1 MEKGDGVGSASGI
14 SSMTGFAR
22 ASGGD
27 GASGWSWEVKS
38 VNGRALDIRCR
49 LPQGLERLDPA
60 VRNAVSARLRR
71 GNVTVGLRLSQATE
85 AAAMRVNRAWLDEL
99 VALAADYRV
108 REGIEPPR
116 LDGLLALRGVIESAE
131 GPEDDA
137 NATQDGPLLETL
149 DAALAELVRERQAE
163 GAQLAAALTERIEQ
177 IAALTQRAEA
187 LVPSRQEA
195 LGTRLREQVAAL
207 VGAGAP
213 VPEDRLAAELAML
226 AVKID
231 VSEEVDRLKSHCTAA
246 ARHLQ
251 EEGAVGRKLDFLAQE
266 FNREAN
272 TLCSKASHAA
282 LTEVGLALKA
292 AIDQFREQAQNV
304 E

>member
-1 MEKGDGVGSASGI
+1 MGDMTAI

-27 GASGWSWEVKS
+27 GATGWSWEVKS

-49 LPQGLERLDPA
+49 LPPGLERLDPA
-60 VRNAVSARLRR
+60 VRSAVSARLRR
-71 GNVTVGLRLSQATE
+71 GNVTVGLRLSQAPD
-85 AAAMRVNRAWLDEL
+85 AAAMRINRAWLDEL
-99 VALAADYRV
+99 IALAAEYRG
-108 REGIEPPR
+108 RDSIAPPR
-116 LDGLLALRGVIESAE
+116 LDGMLALRGVIETADQSDEA
-131 GPEDDA
+131 GDAQDDTAMLATLDDA
-137 NATQDGPLLETL
+137 VT
-149 DAALAELVRERQAE
+149 ELVRERQAE
-163 GAQLAAALTERIEQ
+163 GAALAAALTDRIEE
-177 IAALTQRAEA
+177 ITALTRQAETLA
-187 LVPSRQEA
+187 PTRQEA
-195 LGTRLREQVAAL
+195 LGERLREQVAAL
-207 VGAGAP
+207 VGAGSP
-213 VPEDRLAAELAML
+213 VPEDRLATELALL

-231 VSEEVDRLKSHCTAA
+231 VTEEIDRLKSHCAAA
-246 ARHLQ
+246 ARHLL

>member
-1 MEKGDGVGSASGI
+1 MKDSSRI

-22 ASGGD
+22 ASGAD

-60 VRNAVSARLRR
+60 VRNAVSARLGR
-71 GNVTVGLRLSQATE
+71 GNVTAGLRLSRAPG
-85 AAAMRVNRAWLDEL
+85 AAATRVNKAWLDEL
-99 VALAADYRV
+99 IALAADYRGA
-108 REGIEPPR
+108 EGIEHPR
-116 LDGLLALRGVIESAE
+116 FDGMLALRGVIESAD

-137 NATQDGPLLETL
+137 HAALDDGALLETL

-163 GAQLAAALTERIEQ
+163 GASLAAALAERIEE
-177 IAALTQRAEA
+177 IAVLTRQAEA

-195 LGTRLREQVAAL
+195 LGARLREQVAAL
-207 VGAGAP
+207 MGAGAP

-231 VSEEVDRLKSHCTAA
+231 VSEEIDRLKSHCTAA
-246 ARHLQ
+246 TRHLQ

>member
-1 MEKGDGVGSASGI
+1 MGSASGI

-22 ASGGD
+22 ASGSD
-27 GASGWSWEVKS
+27 GASAWSWEVRS

-60 VRNAVSARLRR
+60 VRGAVSARLRR
-71 GNVTVGLRLSQATE
+71 GNVTVGLRLSQAPD
-85 AAAMRVNRAWLDEL
+85 AGAMRVNRAWLDAL
-99 VALAADYRV
+99 IALAADYRGA
-108 REGIEPPR
+108 EGIAPPR
-116 LDGLLALRGVIESAE
+116 LDGMLALRGVIETSD
-131 GPEDDA
+131 GLEDDA
-137 NATQDGPLLETL
+137 NASLDDAALLQTL
-149 DAALAELVRERQAE
+149 DAALAELVGERRAE
-163 GAQLAAALTERIEQ
+163 GAQLAAALAERIEE
-177 IAALTQRAEA
+177 IASLTGRAEA

-195 LGTRLREQVAAL
+195 LGARLREQVDSL
-207 VGAGAP
+207 LDAGAP
-213 VPEDRLAAELAML
+213 VPEERLAAELAML

-231 VSEEVDRLKSHCTAA
+231 VSEEIDRLKSHCAAA

>member
-1 MEKGDGVGSASGI
+1 MEDMTAI

-22 ASGGD
+22 ASGSD
-27 GASGWSWEVKS
+27 GAAGWSWEVKS

-49 LPQGLERLDPA
+49 LPQGMERLDPA

-71 GNVTVGLRLSQATE
+71 GNVTVGLRLSQAPE
-85 AAAMRVNRAWLDEL
+85 AADLRVNRVWLDQL
-99 VALAADYRV
+99 IALAGEYRG
-108 REGIEPPR
+108 REGIAPPR
-116 LDGLLALRGVIESAE
+116 LDGMLALRGVIETAELPDDAE
-131 GPEDDA
+131 GAQDDA
-137 NATQDGPLLETL
+137 ALLETL
-149 DAALAELVRERQAE
+149 DVALAELVRERQAE
-163 GAQLAAALTERIEQ
+163 GAALAAALTDRIEE
-177 IAALTQRAEA
+177 ITELTHQAEA
-187 LVPSRQEA
+187 LAPTRQEA
-195 LGTRLREQVAAL
+195 LGARLHQQVKAL
-207 VGAGAP
+207 VDAGAP
-213 VPEDRLAAELAML
+213 VPEDRLATELALL

-231 VSEEVDRLKSHCTAA
+231 VTEEIDRLKSHCAAA
-246 ARHLQ
+246 ARHLR

-272 TLCSKASHAA
+272 TLCSKASDAA

>member
-1 MEKGDGVGSASGI
+1 MGDMAAI

-22 ASGGD
+22 ASGSD
-27 GASGWSWEVKS
+27 VAAGWSWEVKS

-60 VRNAVSARLRR
+60 ARSAVSARLRR
-71 GNVTVGLRLSQATE
+71 GNVTVGLRLSQAPE
-85 AAAMRVNRAWLDEL
+85 AAAMRVNRVWLDQL
-99 VALAADYRV
+99 IALAGEYRG
-108 REGIEPPR
+108 REGIAPPR
-116 LDGLLALRGVIESAE
+116 LDGMLALRGVIETAESAVDAE
-131 GPEDDA
+131 GAQDDA
-137 NATQDGPLLETL
+137 ALLETL
-149 DAALAELVRERQAE
+149 DVALAELVRERQAE
-163 GAQLAAALTERIEQ
+163 GAALAAALTDRIEE
-177 IAALTQRAEA
+177 ITELTDQAEA
-187 LVPSRQEA
+187 LAPTRQEA
-195 LGTRLREQVAAL
+195 LGERLREQVSAL
-207 VGAGAP
+207 VSAGSP
-213 VPEDRLAAELAML
+213 VPEDRLATELALL

-231 VSEEVDRLKSHCTAA
+231 VTEEIDRLKSHCAAA

-251 EEGAVGRKLDFLAQE
+251 EGGAVGRKLDFLAQE

-282 LTEVGLALKA
+282 LTEVGLVLKA

>member
-1 MEKGDGVGSASGI
+1 MGGASSI

-27 GASGWSWEVKS
+27 GAAGWSWEVKS

-49 LPQGLERLDPA
+49 LPQGMERLDPA

-71 GNVTVGLRLSQATE
+71 GNVSVGLRLSQGPE

-99 VALAADYRV
+99 IALAAEYR
-108 REGIEPPR
+108 GSDDIAPPR
-116 LDGLLALRGVIESAE
+116 LDGMLALRGVIETAE
-131 GPEDDA
+131 SPDDA
-137 NATQDGPLLETL
+137 ERAQDDGAILETL
-149 DAALAELVRERQAE
+149 DVALAELVRERRAE
-163 GAQLAAALTERIEQ
+163 GAALAAALTQRIEE
-177 IAALTQRAEA
+177 IVALTGQAEA
-187 LVPSRQEA
+187 LAPSRQEA
-195 LGTRLREQVAAL
+195 LGERLREQVGAL
-207 VGAGAP
+207 IGAGSP
-213 VPEDRLAAELAML
+213 VSEDRLVTELALL

-231 VSEEVDRLKSHCTAA
+231 VTEEIDRLKAHCAA
-246 ARHLQ
+246 ATRHLG

-272 TLCSKASHAA
+272 TLCSKASDSA

>member
-1 MEKGDGVGSASGI
+1 MGGASAL

-27 GASGWSWEVKS
+27 GAAGWSWEVKS

-49 LPQGLERLDPA
+49 LPQGMERLDPA
-60 VRNAVSARLRR
+60 VRGAVSARLRR
-71 GNVTVGLRLSQATE
+71 GNVTVGLRLSQAPE
-85 AAAMRVNRAWLDEL
+85 AVAMRVNRAWLDEL
-99 VALAADYRV
+99 IALAAEYRSSDDV
-108 REGIEPPR
+108 APPR
-116 LDGLLALRGVIESAE
+116 FDGMLALRGVIETAE
-131 GPEDDA
+131 SPDDA
-137 NATQDGPLLETL
+137 ERAQDDGAILETL
-149 DAALAELVRERQAE
+149 ELALAELVRERQAE
-163 GAQLAAALTERIEQ
+163 GAALAAALTQRIEE
-177 IAALTQRAEA
+177 IVALTRQAEA
-187 LVPSRQEA
+187 LAPSRQKA
-195 LGTRLREQVAAL
+195 LGERLREQVGAL
-207 VGAGAP
+207 IGAGSP
-213 VPEDRLAAELAML
+213 VSEDRLVTELALL

-231 VSEEVDRLKSHCTAA
+231 VTEEIDRLKSHSAAA
-246 ARHLQ
+246 ARHLR

-272 TLCSKASHAA
+272 TLCSKASDSA

>member
-1 MEKGDGVGSASGI
+1 MGDTTGL

-27 GASGWSWEVKS
+27 GTAGWSWEVKS

-60 VRNAVSARLRR
+60 VRSAVSARLRR
-71 GNVTVGLRLSQATE
+71 GNVTVGLRLSQASE

-99 VALAADYRV
+99 IALANEYRA
-108 REGIEPPR
+108 REGIAPPR
-116 LDGLLALRGVIESAE
+116 LDGLLALRGVIETAE
-131 GPEDDA
+131 LPDDA
-137 NATQDGPLLETL
+137 ERTQNDGALLETL
-149 DAALAELVRERQAE
+149 DAALAELVRERRAE
-163 GAQLAAALTERIEQ
+163 GAALAATLTDRIEE
-177 IAALTQRAEA
+177 IAALTRQAEA
-187 LVPSRQEA
+187 LAPTRQEA
-195 LGTRLREQVAAL
+195 LGVRLREQVAAL
-207 VGAGAP
+207 IDAGAP
-213 VPEDRLAAELAML
+213 VSEDRLASELALL

-231 VSEEVDRLKSHCTAA
+231 VTEEIDRLKSHCAAA

-272 TLCSKASHAA
+272 TLCSKASDTA
-282 LTEVGLALKA
+282 LTEVGLALKV
-292 AIDQFREQAQNV
+292 AIDQLREQAQNV

>member
-1 MEKGDGVGSASGI
+1 MGDITAI

-27 GASGWSWEVKS
+27 GAAGWSWEVKS

-60 VRNAVSARLRR
+60 VRSAVSARLRR
-71 GNVTVGLRLSQATE
+71 GNVTVGLRLSQALE
-85 AAAMRVNRAWLDEL
+85 AAALRVNRAWLDEL
-99 VALAADYRV
+99 IALAAEYRG
-108 REGIEPPR
+108 RDDIAPPR
-116 LDGLLALRGVIESAE
+116 LDGMLALRGVIETAESADDSE
-131 GPEDDA
+131 GAQDDGA
-137 NATQDGPLLETL
+137 MLETL
-149 DAALAELVRERQAE
+149 DEALSELVRERQSE
-163 GAQLAAALTERIEQ
+163 GAALAAALTDRIEK
-177 IAALTQRAEA
+177 ITTLTQRAEA
-187 LVPSRQEA
+187 LAPTRQEA
-195 LGTRLREQVAAL
+195 LGVRLREQVEAL
-207 VGAGAP
+207 VDAGST
-213 VPEDRLAAELAML
+213 VPEDRLATELALL

-231 VSEEVDRLKSHCTAA
+231 VTEEIDRLKSHCAAA
-246 ARHLQ
+246 ARHLK
-251 EEGAVGRKLDFLAQE
+251 EGDAVGRKLDFLAQE

-282 LTEVGLALKA
+282 LTEIGLALKA

>member
-1 MEKGDGVGSASGI
+1 MGDTTAI

-27 GASGWSWEVKS
+27 GSAGWSWEVKS

-60 VRNAVSARLRR
+60 VRGAVSARLRR
-71 GNVTVGLRLSQATE
+71 GNVTAGLRLSQAPE
-85 AAAMRVNRAWLDEL
+85 AAAMRVNRAWLEEL
-99 VALAADYRV
+99 IALAADYRG
-108 REGIEPPR
+108 RDDLAPPR
-116 LDGLLALRGVIESAE
+116 LDGMLALRGVIEAAE
-131 GPEDDA
+131 GSADGTDLAQDDA
-137 NATQDGPLLETL
+137 AMLATL
-149 DAALAELVRERQAE
+149 DVALAELVRERQAE
-163 GAQLAAALTERIEQ
+163 GAALAAALEGRIEE
-177 IAALTQRAEA
+177 IATLTRRAEVLA
-187 LVPSRQEA
+187 PSRQEA
-195 LGTRLREQVAAL
+195 LGARLREQVTAL
-207 VGAGAP
+207 IGAGSP
-213 VPEDRLAAELAML
+213 VSEDRLATELALL

-231 VSEEVDRLKSHCTAA
+231 VTEEIDRLKSHCAA
-246 ARHLQ
+246 ATRHLR

-272 TLCSKASHAA
+272 TLCSKASDAA
-282 LTEVGLALKA
+282 LTDIGLALKA

>member
-1 MEKGDGVGSASGI
+1 MGDTTTI

-22 ASGGD
+22 ASGGE
-27 GASGWSWEVKS
+27 GATGWSWEVKS

-60 VRNAVSARLRR
+60 VRSAVSARLRR
-71 GNVTVGLRLSQATE
+71 GNVTVGLRLSQAPD

-99 VALAADYRV
+99 IALAAEYRG
-108 REGIEPPR
+108 RDDIAPPR
-116 LDGLLALRGVIESAE
+116 LDGMLALRGVIETADQFDE
-131 GPEDDA
+131 AGDTQDDTAMLATLDDA
-137 NATQDGPLLETL
+137 LS
-149 DAALAELVRERQAE
+149 ELVRERQAE
-163 GAQLAAALTERIEQ
+163 GAALAAALTDRIEE
-177 IAALTQRAEA
+177 ITELTHQAEA
-187 LVPSRQEA
+187 LAPTRQEA
-195 LGTRLREQVAAL
+195 LGARLREQVAAL
-207 VGAGAP
+207 IGAGSP
-213 VPEDRLAAELAML
+213 VPEDRLATELALL

-231 VSEEVDRLKSHCTAA
+231 VTEEIDRLKSHCAAA

-272 TLCSKASHAA
+272 TLCSKASDSA

>member
-1 MEKGDGVGSASGI
+1 MKNTIGI

-22 ASGGD
+22 ASGSNGV
-27 GASGWSWEVKS
+27 AGWSWEVKS

-60 VRNAVSARLRR
+60 VRNAVSLRLRR
-71 GNVTVGLRLSQATE
+71 GNVTVGLRLSQAPDV
-85 AAAMRVNRAWLDEL
+85 AAMRVNRAWLDEL
-99 VALAADYRV
+99 IALAADYRA

-116 LDGLLALRGVIESAE
+116 LDGMLALRGVIESAE
-131 GPEDDA
+131 RPEDDA
-137 NATQDGPLLETL
+137 NAGLDDGALLETL
-149 DAALAELVRERQAE
+149 EAALAELVRERQAE
-163 GAQLAAALTERIEQ
+163 GAQLAAALTERIEE
-177 IAALTQRAEA
+177 IAALTHRAEA

-195 LGTRLREQVAAL
+195 LGARLREQVAAL
-207 VGAGAP
+207 IGAGAP

-231 VSEEVDRLKSHCTAA
+231 VTEEIDRLKSHCAA
-246 ARHLQ
+246 AERHLQ

>member
-1 MEKGDGVGSASGI
+1 MRDSSRI

-22 ASGGD
+22 ASGAD
-27 GASGWSWEVKS
+27 GACGWSWEVRS

-49 LPQGLERLDPA
+49 LPQGMERLDPA
-60 VRNAVSARLRR
+60 VRSAVSARLRR
-71 GNVTVGLRLSQATE
+71 GNVTVGLRLSQAPD

-99 VALAADYRV
+99 IALAADYRGA
-108 REGIEPPR
+108 EGIAPPR
-116 LDGLLALRGVIESAE
+116 LDGMLALRGVIEAADE
-131 GPEDDA
+131 PEDDA
-137 NATQDGPLLETL
+137 NAALADGALLETL

-163 GAQLAAALTERIEQ
+163 GAQLAAALVERVEE
-177 IAALTQRAEA
+177 IATLTREAEA
-187 LVPSRQEA
+187 MVPSRQEA
-195 LGTRLREQVAAL
+195 LGARLREQVAAL

-213 VPEDRLAAELAML
+213 VPEDRLAVELAML

-231 VSEEVDRLKSHCTAA
+231 VSEEVDRLKSHCAAA

-251 EEGAVGRKLDFLAQE
+251 EDGAVGRKLDFLAQE

-272 TLCSKASHAA
+272 TLCSKASHGA

>member
-1 MEKGDGVGSASGI
+1 MTDTIRI

-22 ASGGD
+22 ASGSS
-27 GASGWSWEVKS
+27 AAAGWSWEIKS

-60 VRNAVSARLRR
+60 VRSRVAARLKR
-71 GNVTVGLRLSQATE
+71 GNVTVGLRLSQAPD

-99 VALAADYRV
+99 IALAETYRAND
-108 REGIEPPR
+108 GIAPPR
-116 LDGLLALRGVIESAE
+116 LDGMLALRGVIEAAE

-137 NATQDGPLLETL
+137 ASAQDDAAMLKTL
-149 DAALAELVRERQAE
+149 DAALAELVHERKAE
-163 GAQLAAALTERIEQ
+163 GAQLAAALMDRIEE
-177 IAALTQRAEA
+177 IETLTQRAEA
-187 LVPSRQEA
+187 LAPSRQEA
-195 LGTRLREQVAAL
+195 LGARLREQVAAL
-207 VGAGAP
+207 VNAGAP
-213 VPEDRLAAELAML
+213 ATEERLAVELAML

-231 VSEEVDRLKSHCTAA
+231 VTEEIDRLKSHCAAA

-251 EEGAVGRKLDFLAQE
+251 EDGAVGRKLDFLAQE

-282 LTEVGLALKA
+282 LTEIGLALKA
-292 AIDQFREQAQNV
+292 AIDQFREQVQNV

>member
-1 MEKGDGVGSASGI
+1 MSGASSI

-22 ASGGD
+22 ASGSR
-27 GASGWSWEVKS
+27 GASGWSWEIKS

-60 VRNAVSARLRR
+60 VRSRIAARLGR
-71 GNVTVGLRLSQATE
+71 GNVTAGLRLSQAPDAT
-85 AAAMRVNRAWLDEL
+85 ALRVNRAWLDQL
-99 VALAADYRV
+99 IALAADYRGAA
-108 REGIEPPR
+108 GIAPPS
-116 LDGLLALRGVIESAE
+116 LDGMLALRGVIEPAE

-137 NATQDGPLLETL
+137 ADAQDDRAMLETL
-149 DAALAELVRERQAE
+149 DTALAELVRERRAE
-163 GAQLAAALTERIEQ
+163 GAALAAALTERVDE
-177 IAALTQRAEA
+177 IAALAQRAEA
-187 LVPSRQEA
+187 LAPARQAA
-195 LGTRLREQVAAL
+195 LGARLREQVAAL
-207 VGAGAP
+207 IGAGAP
-213 VPEDRLAAELAML
+213 VPEERLAAELAVL

-231 VSEEVDRLKSHCTAA
+231 VTEEIDRLKSHCAAA

-272 TLCSKASHAA
+272 TLCSKASDAA
-282 LTEVGLALKA
+282 LTDVGLALKA

>member
-1 MEKGDGVGSASGI
+1 MGAASGI

-22 ASGGD
+22 ASGGN
-27 GASGWSWEVKS
+27 GTAGWSWEVKS

-60 VRNAVSARLRR
+60 VRSAVSAHLRR
-71 GNVTVGLRLSQATE
+71 GNVTVGLRLSHAPE
-85 AAAMRVNRAWLDEL
+85 SADLRVNRVWLDEL
-99 VALAADYRV
+99 IALAGEYRG
-108 REGIEPPR
+108 RDGIAPPR
-116 LDGLLALRGVIESAE
+116 LDGMLALRGVIETAE
-131 GPEDDA
+131 SPDDTEGA
-137 NATQDGPLLETL
+137 QDDGAILETL
-149 DAALAELVRERQAE
+149 DVALAELVRERQAE
-163 GAQLAAALTERIEQ
+163 GAALAAALTERIEE
-177 IAALTQRAEA
+177 IAALTRQAETLA
-187 LVPSRQEA
+187 PTRQEA
-195 LGTRLREQVAAL
+195 LGQRLREQVAAL
-207 VGAGAP
+207 VGAGSP
-213 VPEDRLAAELAML
+213 VPEDRLATELALL

-231 VSEEVDRLKSHCTAA
+231 VTEEIDRLTSHCTAA
-246 ARHLQ
+246 ARHLR

>member
-1 MEKGDGVGSASGI
+1 MGDMAAI

-22 ASGGD
+22 ASGSD
-27 GASGWSWEVKS
+27 GAAGWSWEVKS

-60 VRNAVSARLRR
+60 VRNAVTARLRR
-71 GNVTVGLRLSQATE
+71 GNVTVGLRLSQAPE

-99 VALAADYRV
+99 INLAAEYRG
-108 REGIEPPR
+108 RDDIAPPR
-116 LDGLLALRGVIESAE
+116 LDGMLALRGVIETAE
-131 GPEDDA
+131 SPDDTEGAQDDA
-137 NATQDGPLLETL
+137 ALLETL
-149 DAALAELVRERQAE
+149 DIALAELVRERQAE
-163 GAQLAAALTERIEQ
+163 GTALAAALTDRIEE
-177 IAALTQRAEA
+177 IVVLTRQAETLA
-187 LVPSRQEA
+187 PSRQEA
-195 LGTRLREQVAAL
+195 LGERLREQVAAL
-207 VGAGAP
+207 IGAVSP
-213 VPEDRLAAELAML
+213 VSEDRLATELALL

-231 VSEEVDRLKSHCTAA
+231 VTEEIDRLRSHCAAA

-251 EEGAVGRKLDFLAQE
+251 EGGAVGRKLDFLAQE

>member
-1 MEKGDGVGSASGI
+1 MKDSSRI

-22 ASGGD
+22 ASSAD

-71 GNVTVGLRLSQATE
+71 GNVTVGLRLSRAPD
-85 AAAMRVNRAWLDEL
+85 AAPMRVNRAWLDEL
-99 VALAADYRV
+99 IALAADYR
-108 REGIEPPR
+108 RAKGIEPPG
-116 LDGLLALRGVIESAE
+116 LDGMLALRGVIESAD

-137 NATQDGPLLETL
+137 NAALEDSALLETL

-163 GAQLAAALTERIEQ
+163 GAALAAALAERIEE
-177 IAALTQRAEA
+177 IAALTRQAEA

-195 LGTRLREQVAAL
+195 LGARLREQVAAL
-207 VGAGAP
+207 VGAGTP

-231 VSEEVDRLKSHCTAA
+231 VSEEIDRLKSHCAAA

>member
-1 MEKGDGVGSASGI
+1 MGGASGI

-22 ASGGD
+22 ASGSD
-27 GASGWSWEVKS
+27 DAAGWSWEVKS
-38 VNGRALDIRCR
+38 VNGRALDVRCR
-49 LPQGLERLDPA
+49 LPHGLERLDPA
-60 VRNAVSARLRR
+60 VRSAVSTRLRR
-71 GNVTVGLRLSQATE
+71 GNVTVGLRLSQAPD

-99 VALAADYRV
+99 IALAAEYRG
-108 REGIEPPR
+108 RDDIAPPR
-116 LDGLLALRGVIESAE
+116 LDGLLALRGVIETAESA
-131 GPEDDA
+131 DDA
-137 NATQDGPLLETL
+137 EDAQNDSAVLATL
-149 DAALAELVRERQAE
+149 DTALAELVLERQAE
-163 GAQLAAALTERIEQ
+163 GAALAAALTDRIEE
-177 IAALTQRAEA
+177 IAVLTRQAEA
-187 LVPSRQEA
+187 LAPTRQEA

-207 VGAGAP
+207 TGAGAS
-213 VPEDRLAAELAML
+213 VPEDRLASELALL

-231 VSEEVDRLKSHCTAA
+231 VTEEIDRLKSHCAA
-246 ARHLQ
+246 ATRHLQ
-251 EEGAVGRKLDFLAQE
+251 EGGAVGRKLDFLAQE

>member
-1 MEKGDGVGSASGI
+1 MKDAISI

-22 ASGGD
+22 ASGSN
-27 GASGWSWEVKS
+27 GASAWSWEIKS

-60 VRNAVSARLRR
+60 VRSAVSAQLKR
-71 GNVTVGLRLSQATE
+71 GNVTVGLRLSQAPE

-99 VALAADYRV
+99 IALAAAYRAHD
-108 REGIEPPR
+108 GIAPPR
-116 LDGLLALRGVIESAE
+116 LDGMLALRGVIESAE
-131 GPEDDA
+131 RPEGDAASAQDDA
-137 NATQDGPLLETL
+137 ALLETL
-149 DAALAELVRERQAE
+149 DAALAELVLERQAE
-163 GAQLAAALTERIEQ
+163 GAQLAATLTDRIEE
-177 IAALTQRAEA
+177 IAALTRQAEA

-195 LGTRLREQVAAL
+195 LGVRLREQVAAL
-207 VGAGAP
+207 VDAGAL

-231 VSEEVDRLKSHCTAA
+231 VTEEIDRLKSHCTAA

-251 EEGAVGRKLDFLAQE
+251 EDGAVGRKLDFLAQE

-282 LTEVGLALKA
+282 LTDVGLAIKA
-292 AIDQFREQAQNV
+292 AIDQFREQVQNV

>member
-1 MEKGDGVGSASGI
+1 M
-14 SSMTGFAR
+14 
-22 ASGGD
+22 
-27 GASGWSWEVKS
+27 
-38 VNGRALDIRCR
+38 RC
-49 LPQGLERLDPA
+49 LL
-60 VRNAVSARLRR
+60 RLRR
-71 GNVTVGLRLSQATE
+71 GNVTIGLRLSQAPD

-99 VALAADYRV
+99 IALAADYR
-108 REGIEPPR
+108 EHQGIEPPR
-116 LDGLLALRGVIESAE
+116 LDGMLALRGVIESAE
-131 GPEDDA
+131 RPEDDA
-137 NATQDGPLLETL
+137 NAALDDGALLETL
-149 DAALAELVRERQAE
+149 EAALAELVRERQAE
-163 GAQLAAALTERIEQ
+163 GAQLAAALTERIEE
-177 IAALTQRAEA
+177 IAALTHRAEA

-195 LGTRLREQVAAL
+195 LGARLREQVAAL

-231 VSEEVDRLKSHCTAA
+231 VTEEIDRLKSHCAAA

-282 LTEVGLALKA
+282 LTEIGLALKA

>member
-1 MEKGDGVGSASGI
+1 MGDTTTI

-27 GASGWSWEVKS
+27 GATSWSWEVKS

-60 VRNAVSARLRR
+60 VRRAVSARLRR
-71 GNVTVGLRLSQATE
+71 GNVTVGLRLSQAPD
-85 AAAMRVNRAWLDEL
+85 AVAMRINRAWLDEL
-99 VALAADYRV
+99 IALAAEYRG
-108 REGIEPPR
+108 RDGIAPPR
-116 LDGLLALRGVIESAE
+116 LDGMLALRGVIEAADQSDEVGAAKDDTAMLATL
-131 GPEDDA
+131 DDA
-137 NATQDGPLLETL
+137 LS
-149 DAALAELVRERQAE
+149 ELVRERQAE
-163 GAQLAAALTERIEQ
+163 GAALATALTDRIEE
-177 IAALTQRAEA
+177 ITALTRQAETLA
-187 LVPSRQEA
+187 PTRQEA
-195 LGTRLREQVAAL
+195 LGERLREQVAAL
-207 VGAGAP
+207 VGAGSP
-213 VPEDRLAAELAML
+213 VPEDRLATELALL

-231 VSEEVDRLKSHCTAA
+231 VTEEIDRLKSHCAAA

-251 EEGAVGRKLDFLAQE
+251 EGSAVGRKLDFLAQE

>member
-1 MEKGDGVGSASGI
+1 MKDAISI

-22 ASGGD
+22 ASGSNS
-27 GASGWSWEVKS
+27 ASGWSWEVKS

-60 VRNAVSARLRR
+60 VRSAVSARLRR
-71 GNVTVGLRLSQATE
+71 GNVTVGLRLSQAPE

-99 VALAADYRV
+99 IALAAEYRAN
-108 REGIEPPR
+108 EGIAPPR
-116 LDGLLALRGVIESAE
+116 LDGMLTLRGVIESAE
-131 GPEDDA
+131 RPEDDA
-137 NATQDGPLLETL
+137 ASAQDDSALLETL

-163 GAQLAAALTERIEQ
+163 GAHLAATLTERIEE
-177 IAALTQRAEA
+177 IAALTHQAEA

-195 LGTRLREQVAAL
+195 LGVRLREQVAAL
-207 VGAGAP
+207 VVAGAP

-231 VSEEVDRLKSHCTAA
+231 VTEEIDRLKSHCAAA

-251 EEGAVGRKLDFLAQE
+251 EDGAVGRKLDFLAQE

-282 LTEVGLALKA
+282 LTDVGLAIKA
-292 AIDQFREQAQNV
+292 AIDQFREQVQNV